1 MKPLTTI
8 SLALLCLFYSCK
20 QSDRAAPTKIS
31 DQGTSKRSVADSIE
45 IQAKATKMAHDMMQH
60 AKDSASNT
68 SKRIVHAVPARSF
81 GPCPAAIKECLVVT
95 DRNGKSII
103 VTLKN
108 NSAKK
113 IDVVGISWVVYNKLN
128 KRIGNS
134 NGKAKKVLARGKS
147 TSYAW
152 GINAS
157 TGTHAKASV
166 YSIHYKDGSLWQA
179 GGDMR

>member
-8 SLALLCLFYSCK
+8 SLAFLCLFYSCK
-20 QSDRAAPTKIS
+20 QSDRGAPTKITE
-31 DQGTSKRSVADSIE
+31 QGVSKRSVADSIE
-45 IQAKATKMAHDMMQH
+45 IEAKATKMAHDMMQR
-60 AKDSASNT
+60 AKDSAAN
-68 SKRIVHAVPARSF
+68 VPKKVVRTAPAKSY

-113 IDVVGISWVVYNKLN
+113 IDVVGISWVVYNKAN
-128 KRIGNS
+128 KRIGSS

-152 GINAS
+152 DINAS

-166 YSIHYKDGSLWQA
+166 SSIHYKDGSLWQA
-179 GGDMR
+179 GNDMR